1 MLTSTAAPAL
11 ARAVT
16 QPRPSYRPF
25 AVSVAGIRRLSDTFT
40 RVTFT
45 GPELHDFGT
54 VGLDQRVKIVLPLPG
69 VGISALPDDES
80 WYEAWRQL
88 PDTHRNPIRTYTV
101 RAVRP
106 AAREIDIDFVAHGDT
121 GPASRWV
128 RRAVVGDALTIIG
141 PDAHGPTS
149 GVEWRPGDARNVLIA
164 GDETAAPAICAI
176 LAALPR
182 DSRGSAFIEVP
193 HEGDIMHT
201 GSPYGVQVTWL
212 TRSITGPT
220 DAFRRATP
228 HASVENGSAPQHAPE
243 HGSALESA
251 VRAWTAG
258 FLTDRHRGAEVA
270 DVDIEHDILWD
281 VPQTEVKDSEL
292 YAWLAGEASVIKT
305 LRRFLVSE
313 TGIDRKQVA
322 FMGYW
327 RAGRAEAN

>member
-1 MLTSTAAPAL
+1 MLTSTAAPAP
-11 ARAVT
+11 ARAAK

-25 AVSVAGIRRLSDTFT
+25 AVTVAGIRRLSDTFT

-45 GPELHDFGT
+45 GPDLHDFGT

-69 VGISALPDDES
+69 VGISELPTNES
-80 WYEAWRQL
+80 WYDAWRNL

-128 RRAVVGDALTIIG
+128 RRAVVGDALTVIG
-141 PDAHGPTS
+141 PDAHGENPTS
-149 GVEWRPGDARNVLIA
+149 GVEWRPGNARNVLIA

-193 HEGDIMHT
+193 HHGDVMQT
-201 GSPYGVQVTWL
+201 GAPDGVQVTWL
-212 TRSITGPT
+212 TRAEA
-220 DAFRRATP
+220 DAQADVDAQAQTQT
-228 HASVENGSAPQHAPE
+228 SPE

-251 VRAWTAG
+251 VRSWTARYI
-258 FLTDRHRGAEVA
+258 TERHAGMELA

-281 VPQTEVKDSEL
+281 VPDSTDKGSDL
-292 YAWLAGEASVIKT
+292 YAWLAGEASVIKA

-327 RAGRAEAN
+327 RAGRAETN